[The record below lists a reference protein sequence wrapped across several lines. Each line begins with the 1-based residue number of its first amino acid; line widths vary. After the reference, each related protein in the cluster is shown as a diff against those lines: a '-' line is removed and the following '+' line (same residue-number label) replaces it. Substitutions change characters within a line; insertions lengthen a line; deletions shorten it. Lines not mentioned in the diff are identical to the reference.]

1 MKISEETIDVTKSDS
16 LDEET
21 FYIKAT
27 PEAFESISGRLYNNR
42 ILAPIRELSAN
53 AYDAH
58 VDVDKQNC
66 PFEIQLP
73 NVIDGNFRIRDFGPG
88 ISPEKINSV
97 YRGYFNSTKQNSN
110 KFVGCLGLGS
120 KSPFAYTQ
128 SFNVKSYYNGICYN
142 YTCYKNEKNYPSIA
156 PMGQTETS
164 EPNGLEVYFPVKS
177 SDFRSFA
184 EEVKGAF
191 SFYQV
196 KPMVIGFQD
205 DFKFKEYKYVLSNSD
220 FGITDGRQNSF
231 VVMGNIAYPFKVDDF
246 YNTDYSFD
254 IKETKIIKW
263 GIHLFVPIGSV
274 GISSSREALSYN
286 PETLKIIKKYMS
298 NAVAALEDE
307 LANKVKTIDNVWDA
321 RIYCNAANRNVLVK
335 VIQNDY
341 DSFTIN
347 WNNKIISDIVEID
360 KISGAPSIAQSLKK
374 EPARKNYDAL
384 SLRKSN
390 VTSFYVKRDMTLFV
404 NDMNIGGYAAASRY
418 MDAENI
424 SSAYMISNDYNDD
437 FIKEIGIPLNQIV
450 FVSSIE
456 KAERKPR
463 IVDGQRV
470 LRTTLQ
476 KYHNGSFENVE
487 VDLNNESGFYFEVKR
502 GEVKIGDDF
511 IDSDQVNKLFRN
523 LITLEFVGNIYAVR
537 PCDLEKIKNKSNW
550 KPAIDKINSFM
561 KSITAI
567 KKEVDYIKSVDALSD
582 TYKTKLN
589 KYSYLFKSVKIENC
603 DLFNSVVQ
611 FSKMYDVTKSV
622 SKNIAFQSL
631 NKIVSSVTLDVDNS
645 KIIESIQKLEK
656 KYPIL
661 KYVNIDYGFNEEKTT
676 DIENYINGIISLEDA
691 VNIPVVEDAA

>member
-16 LDEET
+16 LNEET

-42 ILAPIRELSAN
+42 ILAPIRELAAN

-58 VDVDKQNC
+58 VDADKQNC

-73 NVIDGNFRIRDFGPG
+73 NAIDGNFRIRDFGTG
-88 ISPEKINSV
+88 ISPLNITNI

-128 SFNVKSYYNGICYN
+128 NFNVKSYYNGICYH
-142 YTCYKNEKNYPSIA
+142 YTCYKNEKNFPSIT
-156 PMGQTETS
+156 PMGNTETT
-164 EPNGLEVYFPVKS
+164 EPNGLEISFPVKS
-177 SDFRSFA
+177 SDFRSFT
-184 EEVKGAF
+184 EEVRGAF

-196 KPMVIGFQD
+196 KPKVVGSSD

-220 FGITDGRQNSF
+220 FGITDGRENSF
-231 VVMGNIAYPFKVDDF
+231 VVMGNIAYPFRVSDF
-246 YNTDYSFD
+246 YNTDCSFD
-254 IKETKIIKW
+254 SKETKIINW

-286 PETLKIIKKYMS
+286 PETLKVIKQYMS
-298 NAVAALEDE
+298 NAVAALENE
-307 LANKVKTIDNVWDA
+307 LANKVKTIDNIWDA

-341 DSFTIN
+341 ESFTVN
-347 WNNKIISDIVEID
+347 WNNKIISDIVEVNRLT
-360 KISGAPSIAQSLKK
+360 GAPSLVQSLKK
-374 EPARKNYDAL
+374 EPGRKNYDAL

-390 VTSFYVKRDMTLFV
+390 TYSFYVKRDMILFV

-424 SSAYMISNDYNDD
+424 SSAYIVSNDYSDD
-437 FIKEIGIPLNQIV
+437 FIKELGIPLNQVV

-463 IVDGQRV
+463 IVGGQRV
-470 LRTTLQ
+470 SRTTLQ

-502 GEVKIGDDF
+502 GEIKIGDNF
-511 IDSDQVNKLFRN
+511 IDSDLVNKLFRN
-523 LITLEFVGNIYAVR
+523 LTSLEFVGNIYAVR

-550 KPAIDKINSFM
+550 KPAIDKIVSFM
-561 KSITAI
+561 KSLTAI
-567 KKEVDYIKSVDALSD
+567 KKEVDFIKSIDSLSE
-582 TYKTKLN
+582 TYQSKLK
-589 KYSYLFKSVKIENC
+589 KYYYLFKSVKIENC
-603 DLFNSVVQ
+603 DLVNSVVS
-611 FSKMYDVTKSV
+611 FSKMYDAAKQIN
-622 SKNIAFQSL
+622 KNIAFQNL
-631 NKIVSSVTLDVDNS
+631 NKIVPSVTLDIDNS
-645 KIIESIQKLEK
+645 KVIESIQKLEK

-661 KYVNIDYGFNEEKTT
+661 KYLSFEYNFSEEKVT
-676 DIENYINGIISLEDA
+676 DITNYVNSIISLDD
-691 VNIPVVEDAA
+691 VVEDAA

>member
-42 ILAPIRELSAN
+42 ILAPIRELAAN

-58 VDVDKQNC
+58 VDANKQNC

-73 NVIDGNFRIRDFGPG
+73 NVIDGNFRIRDFGTG
-88 ISPEKINSV
+88 LSPENVNSV

-142 YTCYKNEKNYPSIA
+142 YTCYKNEKNFPSIA

-164 EPNGLEVYFPVKS
+164 ESNGLEVYFPVKS

-184 EEVKGAF
+184 EEVKDAF
-191 SFYQV
+191 SFYKV

-220 FGITDGRQNSF
+220 FGITESRQNSF
-231 VVMGNIAYPFKVDDF
+231 VVMGNIAYPFKVSDF
-246 YNTDYSFD
+246 LNTDCKFD
-254 IKETKIIKW
+254 AKESKMINW

-286 PETLKIIKKYMS
+286 PDTLKIIKQYMS
-298 NAVAALEDE
+298 NAVAALENE
-307 LANKVKTIDNVWDA
+307 LVNKVKTIDNIWDA
-321 RIYCNAANRNVLVK
+321 RVYCNAANRNVLVK

-341 DSFTIN
+341 ESFTIN
-347 WNNKIISDIVEID
+347 WNNKIISDIVEIN
-360 KISGAPSIAQSLKK
+360 KMTGAPSLTQDLKK
-374 EPARKNYDAL
+374 SPGRKNYDTL
-384 SLRKSN
+384 SLKKSN
-390 VTSFYVKRDMTLFV
+390 VNSFYIKRDMIVFV
-404 NDMNIGGYAAASRY
+404 NDMNTGGYAAASRY
-418 MDAENI
+418 MDAENV

-437 FIKEIGIPLNQIV
+437 FIKELGIPLNQIV

-463 IVDGQRV
+463 TVNGQRV
-470 LRTTLQ
+470 SRTTLQ
-476 KYHNGSFENVE
+476 KYNNGSFENVE
-487 VDLNNESGFYFEVKR
+487 VDLNSESGYYFEVKR
-502 GEVKIGDDF
+502 GEVKIGDNF
-511 IDSDQVNKLFRN
+511 IDSDLVNKLFRN
-523 LITLEFVGNIYAVR
+523 LISLEFIGDIYAVR

-550 KPAIDKINSFM
+550 KPAIDKIVSFM
-561 KSITAI
+561 KSLTAI
-567 KKEVDYIKSVDALSD
+567 KKEVDFIKSVDSLSEANQN
-582 TYKTKLN
+582 KLK
-589 KYSYLFKSVKIENC
+589 KYYYLFKSVKVENC
-603 DLFNSVVQ
+603 DVVNSVVSV
-611 FSKMYDVTKSV
+611 SKMHDAAKSIN
-622 SKNIAFQSL
+622 KNIAFQNL
-631 NKIVSSVTLDVDNS
+631 NKIVSSVTLDIDNS
-645 KIIESIQKLEK
+645 KTIESLQKLEK
-656 KYPIL
+656 KYPML
-661 KYVNIDYGFNEEKTT
+661 KHLSFEYNFNAEKIADIKSYVDN
-676 DIENYINGIISLEDA
+676 IISLDD
-691 VNIPVVEDAA
+691 NLIVEDAA

>member
-42 ILAPIRELSAN
+42 ILAPIRELGAN

-58 VDVDKQNC
+58 VDANKQNC

-73 NVIDGNFRIRDFGPG
+73 NAIDGNFRIRDFGTG
-88 ISPEKINSV
+88 ISPENINSV

-128 SFNVKSYYNGICYN
+128 NFSVKSYYNGICYH
-142 YTCYKNEKNYPSIA
+142 YTCYKNEKNFPSIT
-156 PMGQTETS
+156 PMGQTETD
-164 EPNGLEVYFPVKS
+164 EPNGLEISFPVKS
-177 SDFRSFA
+177 SDFRSFT
-184 EEVKGAF
+184 EEIRGAF

-196 KPMVIGFQD
+196 KPRVVGTSD

-231 VVMGNIAYPFKVDDF
+231 VVMGNIAYPFRVGDF
-246 YNTDYSFD
+246 FNSDCSFD
-254 IKETKIIKW
+254 SKETKIINW

-286 PETLKIIKKYMS
+286 PDTLKIIKQYMS

-307 LANKVKTIDNVWDA
+307 LENKVKTIDNVWDA

-341 DSFTIN
+341 ESFTIN
-347 WNNKIISDIVEID
+347 WNNKIISDIVEVN
-360 KISGAPSIAQSLKK
+360 KLAGAPSLVQSLKK
-374 EPARKNYDAL
+374 EPGRKNYDAL

-390 VTSFYVKRDMTLFV
+390 VSSFYVKKDMTLFV
-404 NDMNIGGYAAASRY
+404 NDMTIGGYAAASRY
-418 MDAENI
+418 MDAENV
-424 SSAYMISNDYNDD
+424 SSAYIVSNDYGDD
-437 FIKEIGIPLNQIV
+437 FIKELGIPLNQIV

-463 IVDGQRV
+463 IVGGQRV
-470 LRTTLQ
+470 SRTTLQ
-476 KYHNGSFENVE
+476 KYNNGSFENVE
-487 VDLNNESGFYFEVKR
+487 VDLNNQSGYYFEVKR
-502 GEVKIGDDF
+502 GEIKIGDDF
-511 IDSDQVNKLFRN
+511 IDSDLVNKLFRN
-523 LITLEFVGNIYAVR
+523 LVTLEFVGDIYAVR

-550 KPAIDKINSFM
+550 KPAIDKITSFM
-561 KSITAI
+561 KSLTAI
-567 KKEVDYIKSVDALSD
+567 KKEVDFIKSVDALSD
-582 TYKTKLN
+582 AYKTKLN

-603 DLFNSVVQ
+603 DIFNSVVE
-611 FSKMYDVTKSV
+611 FSKMYDVTKQI
-622 SKNIAFQSL
+622 SKNLAFISL
-631 NKIVSSVTLDVDNS
+631 NKIVNSVTLDIDTS
-645 KIIESIQKLEK
+645 KVIGSIQKLEK

-661 KYVNIDYGFNEEKTT
+661 KYLVLDYGFNEEKTT
-676 DIENYINGIISLEDA
+676 DIQNYINGIIRLDDTVA
-691 VNIPVVEDAA
+691 VVEDAA